1 MPFMTAFQKPGWVM
15 VETGVPITPASISQ
29 TVKAGIIAFQG
40 EHLIKPCAVAL
51 PACGLNNFKSVLQE
65 ICLLKLIN

>member
-40 EHLIKPCAVAL
+40 ERLFNPCTTAWS
-51 PACGLNNFKSVLQE
+51 ACGLNTLKSV
-65 ICLLKLIN
+65 